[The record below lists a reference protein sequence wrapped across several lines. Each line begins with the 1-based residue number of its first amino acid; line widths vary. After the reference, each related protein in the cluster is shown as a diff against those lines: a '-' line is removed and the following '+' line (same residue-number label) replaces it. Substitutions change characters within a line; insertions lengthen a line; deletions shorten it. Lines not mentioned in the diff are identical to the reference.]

1 MIKRVRVNA
10 KAKSRSKCARLAPG
24 PLALFGDPQLL
35 EGEDVEAYDELLARV
50 RAAVNP
56 LDIIEDMLIVDV
68 VALEWQVLRWRRLQW
83 VLIRA
88 RVLEALKDFLSKNL
102 EYEMYQEKFVDRLT
116 EVLQEILPETEEK
129 GLAQTLARQCAESE
143 PAASE
148 MVKKILAGDDRQ
160 LDIFLDDMRA
170 EKAEELVQEH
180 AERDPDALRSVN
192 ECLAGAGV
200 SMDTLVA
207 DAVQEQFDYI
217 ERIDQL
223 ATGAENRRNAVLRE
237 IDRRRE
243 ALGKTVRQTLEA
255 EEDEL
260 LTDMTSDKG
269 ETPVESSE
277 PRED

>member
-1 MIKRVRVNA
+1 
-10 KAKSRSKCARLAPG
+10 
-24 PLALFGDPQLL
+24 
-35 EGEDVEAYDELLARV
+35 
-50 RAAVNP
+50 
-56 LDIIEDMLIVDV
+56 
-68 VALEWQVLRWRRLQW
+68 
-83 VLIRA
+83 
-88 RVLEALKDFLSKNL
+88 
-102 EYEMYQEKFVDRLT
+102 MYQGTFVDGLT

-170 EKAEELVQEH
+170 EKAEELVQEY

-207 DAVQEQFDYI
+207 DAVQDQFDYI

-269 ETPVESSE
+269 ERPVESSE